1 MRVLIATSGEAA
13 IALLEHVTP
22 DLILMDAIMPGMGGF
37 EATKLIKRAPPRP
50 ISPSSS

>member
-13 IALLEHVTP
+13 IALLDHVTP

-37 EATKLIKRAPPRP
+37 EATRLIRAHRAPP